1 MSASPSSLFS
11 FPNPV
16 NDYAARTVATGVVAL
31 CVAAIAFDQPWLLVP
46 LTYGFWA
53 RLATGPTLS
62 PLGQLATRVVAPRLP
77 GDPKLVPGPPKRFA
91 QSIGVVFSSTAVVLW
106 FGFGLTTATWVVI
119 GLLAGAAFLE
129 AAFGLCLGCM
139 TFSLLMR
146 AGVIPE
152 HVCEACADLS
162 VRHPGLARSTNT

>member
-1 MSASPSSLFS
+1 
-11 FPNPV
+11 
-16 NDYAARTVATGVVAL
+16 
-31 CVAAIAFDQPWLLVP
+31 
-46 LTYGFWA
+46 
-53 RLATGPTLS
+53 
-62 PLGQLATRVVAPRLP
+62 
-77 GDPKLVPGPPKRFA
+77 
-91 QSIGVVFSSTAVVLW
+91 VVFSSTAVVLW

-119 GLLAGAAFLE
+119 GLLAAAAFLE

-152 HVCEACADLS
+152 HVCDACADLS